1 MPDGTS
7 ERRKSV
13 RRSGKDRRTSTER
26 RVKQRR
32 TKLPKPSTSTRSG
45 SDRRQNRRRS
55 GQQRRTRPDRRGAGT
70 RAHPEMSEGHRR
82 RARQVPDQVMA
93 ASGSASDRVI
103 KVVRQTWKV
112 APMPVRAGL
121 AQDLLPIL
129 EPLVNGEVELTEEL
143 RIRCEEAVARWVTR

>member
-1 MPDGTS
+1 
-7 ERRKSV
+7 
-13 RRSGKDRRTSTER
+13 
-26 RVKQRR
+26 
-32 TKLPKPSTSTRSG
+32 
-45 SDRRQNRRRS
+45 
-55 GQQRRTRPDRRGAGT
+55 
-70 RAHPEMSEGHRR
+70 MSEGHRR